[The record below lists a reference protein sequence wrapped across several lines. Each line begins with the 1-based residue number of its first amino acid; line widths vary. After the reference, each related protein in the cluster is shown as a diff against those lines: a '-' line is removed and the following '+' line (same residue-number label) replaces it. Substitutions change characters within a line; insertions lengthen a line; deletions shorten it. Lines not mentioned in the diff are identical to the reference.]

1 MSGYRVIVKTGL
13 DGYTRTGKFIII
25 RKTHTQTPGFFTCM
39 TMISNR
45 ISNRW
50 RIGTF
55 FLITIALFAASACSE
70 SGMQSVSCDP
80 SAVAASELTS
90 VDPKIDYNAYNST
103 FLDPDVARL
112 YGIDR
117 SESLGV
123 VMVSVYRADGPGIGV
138 EACVS
143 GESTNMVGQLKQLDF
158 EEIREGTAIYHIST
172 FIFSDKENLTF
183 NVNVQIAATGKTHEL
198 TWGRQFW
205 RG

>member
-1 MSGYRVIVKTGL
+1 MIYSR
-13 DGYTRTGKFIII
+13 
-25 RKTHTQTPGFFTCM
+25 RK
-39 TMISNR
+39 S
-45 ISNRW
+45 
-50 RIGTF
+50 GTF
-55 FLITIALFAASACSE
+55 FLAAIVLFTASACSE
-70 SGMQSVSCDP
+70 SGKQSVGCDSP
-80 SAVAASELTS
+80 GAAEAATLTS

-117 SESLGV
+117 RENLGV

-172 FIFSDKENLTF
+172 FIFSEKENLTF
-183 NVNVQIAATGKTHEL
+183 NVNVQIAATGKTHKL